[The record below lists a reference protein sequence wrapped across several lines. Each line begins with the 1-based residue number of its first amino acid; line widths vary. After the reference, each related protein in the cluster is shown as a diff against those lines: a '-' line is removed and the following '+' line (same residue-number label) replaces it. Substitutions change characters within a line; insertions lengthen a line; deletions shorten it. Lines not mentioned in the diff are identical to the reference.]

1 MCRLEEELATIQL
14 TVGNVQ
20 QEMAAL
26 SAERDALSVTLVN
39 QQAAAQRQID
49 DLMVSLNCWPYH
61 IWTSQRLADNLV
73 RKPIK

>member
-14 TVGNVQ
+14 TVSNVQ

-39 QQAAAQRQID
+39 QQAAAQQQID
-49 DLMVSLNCWPYH
+49 DLKVS
-61 IWTSQRLADNLV
+61 
-73 RKPIK
+73 